1 MFAKFMFLEDA
12 DLQEA
17 ATLSG
22 NDVPKPPTT
31 KELKDWIAALPE
43 KVKHD
48 TLLSLL
54 DEKKLPQTVRRTL
67 LNRFLEDRRNAKHT
81 KTETS
86 QPTKKTC
93 RKKVSRK
100 T

>member
-1 MFAKFMFLEDA
+1 VFLEDV

-17 ATLSG
+17 ATLSD
-22 NDVPKPPTT
+22 NEVPKSPTP
-31 KELKDWIAALPE
+31 KELKDWVAALPE

-54 DEKKLPQTVRRTL
+54 DEKELPQTVRRTL
-67 LNRFLEDRRNAKHT
+67 LNRFLEDRRKAKHT
-81 KTETS
+81 KTKTS
-86 QPTKKTC
+86 HPTKKVS